1 MLDSVLNTPL
11 ETEFTYIYLT
21 NTLNQTF
28 STATVKRKSLRKKQ
42 HVCVIGDF
50 LQWKTGIFQGIENRI
65 FIFRQLIHIS
75 LN

>member
-50 LQWKTGIFQGIENRI
+50 L
-65 FIFRQLIHIS
+65 
-75 LN
+75 